1 MKTTEKVLESIFK
14 FEKNGDVYQQE
25 CDIVA
30 RCQAAYP
37 YLPESHI
44 LGALGELSGNGSLL
58 HIGDAYALTV
68 TGNNEQSLAWKCAE
82 YITNH
87 APLNPFDVVSAV

>member
-44 LGALGELSGNGSLL
+44 LGAFGCL
-58 HIGDAYALTV
+58 HRR
-68 TGNNEQSLAWKCAE
+68 
-82 YITNH
+82 
-87 APLNPFDVVSAV
+87 